1 MQQQLLIM
9 LQLQNEMNAKVHPNW
24 RQQNFAWY
32 RAIWVECAE
41 LLDHYGWKWWKQQ
54 RPDTDQIAL
63 ELVDIW
69 HFGLSLLLLKEDSIE
84 RIAEGLAADLSQP
97 ITCGDFSL
105 DLEDFTHH
113 TLARKDFDSVRF
125 VRLMQGIE
133 MSFAQLYAGYIGKNV
148 LNFFRQDHGYKD
160 GTYSKQ
166 WAGKEDNQHLVEIV
180 AQLDIEADSFKDDLY
195 HRMQTVYRQ
204 SGGSS
209 GQN

>member
-9 LQLQNEMNAKVHPNW
+9 LELQNEMNAKVHPNW

-84 RIAEGLAADLSQP
+84 RIAEGWAADLSQP
-97 ITCGDFSL
+97 ITCGEFSL
-105 DLEDFTHH
+105 DLEDFTRH
-113 TLARKDFDSVRF
+113 TLASKDFDSVRF

-133 MSFAQLYAGYIGKNV
+133 MSFAQLYAGYVGKNV

-180 AQLDIEADSFKDDLY
+180 AQLDIESDSFKDDLY
-195 HRMQTVYRQ
+195 QRMQTVYRQ

-209 GQN
+209 G